1 MDNQICTYIDS
12 KRDEM
17 IQIADA
23 IFDNP
28 EIGLEEYKA
37 STMLEDWLENQGF
50 IVERGIGTM
59 KTAFRAVYENG
70 EHGPSIGLL
79 CEYDALKGIGHAC
92 GHHLQGPCI
101 ITAAAAIKKTN
112 IDKPY
117 KLVVYGTPAEES
129 YSGKIQMIK
138 EGSFQDIDIAL
149 MMHGGPTTT
158 TDIKSLANYSVTV
171 TFRGKSSHAAIK
183 PEQGRS
189 ALDALILSF
198 QGIEFLRE
206 HVKEDVKMHYTIDS
220 CGNSPVNV
228 VPHIAIGTFSLRSYN
243 IKTLESILERFKKV
257 MQGAAMMTET
267 EVEIHINKKVSNKI
281 PALKLNEVIMEN
293 AKKIEAPRI
302 SPPRERTGST
312 DLGDVMQKM
321 PGSCIRVAFV
331 PENASPHSEE
341 YLRAGK
347 TKEAH
352 DAIIIGAKILAETAV
367 ELIENPHLLQEI
379 KNEYQI
385 AKDKQSKE
393 A

>member
-1 MDNQICTYIDS
+1 MNNQICTYVDS

-17 IQIADA
+17 IQIADV

-28 EIGLEEYKA
+28 EIGLEEHKA

-50 IVERGIGTM
+50 MVERGIGTM
-59 KTAFRAVYENG
+59 KTAFRAIYENG

-101 ITAAAAIKKTN
+101 LTAAAAIKNSN

-138 EGSFQDIDIAL
+138 EGGFQDIDIAL

-171 TFRGKSSHAAIK
+171 TFRGKSAHAAIK

-220 CGNSPVNV
+220 CGNSPANV

-243 IKTLESILERFKKV
+243 IKTLESVLERFKKV

-385 AKDKQSKE
+385 AKEKQSKE